1 MYNTIRI
8 FYLILTR
15 PKLTVCS
22 DLDLDLFRET
32 KNINCLQDRN
42 EDHIHRMKGGR
53 HSVLYSK
60 PKKASSHRLGETQN
74 YKT

>member
-15 PKLTVCS
+15 PKLTECS
-22 DLDLDLFRET
+22 DLGLTPTLSESKTTF
-32 KNINCLQDRN
+32 CLQDRN
-42 EDHIHRMKGGR
+42 EDHIHKMKGGR

-60 PKKASSHRLGETQN
+60 PKKTSSRRLGKTRN
-74 YKT
+74 YL